1 MSFIQEVNNARSEG
15 FKKSVKEKF
24 VVRQKELQEEQVEF
38 HSIINETINKIDEI
52 KSDILNAAEKDA
64 HSYIILEN
72 FNWVKSP
79 YFRGSVDFD
88 GAELNTPDLLTGDP
102 SLFGFN
108 SEWHKTYRQFVRET
122 ITDKLFL
129 NLWEQLE
136 SLGLEPFVKNNGFK
150 NQFGVKF

>member
-64 HSYIILEN
+64 HSFIILDN

-79 YFRGSVDFD
+79 YFRSSVDFD
-88 GAELNTPDLLTGDP
+88 GTALNTPDLLSGDP
-102 SLFGFN
+102 ALFGFN
-108 SEWHKTYRQFVRET
+108 SEWHKTYRQLVRET

-136 SLGLEPFVKNNGFK
+136 SLGLEPFVKNNGYK